1 MTCPLCGRRKGKR
14 VCPAKDVH
22 ICSSCCGSKRKVE
35 IACPEDCHYL
45 GGAHGTAWDGRETE
59 KRRDQR
65 RVGPHV
71 AALSEAQRGLFLLAL
86 FGLQTIRERCAQ
98 LDDRLLA
105 DALTAF
111 RKTVE
116 TRERGVLYEHAPAD
130 LRAQALMRDLEQLF
144 QAEGRDGVK
153 RAPADADLL
162 AVLKAYETALTE
174 TQREDS
180 APTAF
185 LDTAAR
191 LVADF
196 VAAEP
201 AHAEG
206 APEQPRLIVEP

>member
-14 VCPAKDVH
+14 ACPAKDVR
-22 ICSSCCGSKRKVE
+22 ICSGCCGSKRKVE
-35 IACPEDCHYL
+35 INCPEDCRFL
-45 GGAHGTAWDGRETE
+45 GGAHSAAWEGRETE

-86 FGLQTIRERCAQ
+86 FGLQTVRERHDQ
-98 LDDRLLA
+98 LDDLLLA
-105 DALTAF
+105 DAFTAF

-116 TRERGVLYEHAPAD
+116 TRARGVLYEHAPAD
-130 LRAQALMRDLEQLF
+130 LRAQVLMRDLEQVF
-144 QAEGRDGVK
+144 QVEGRDGVK
-153 RAPADADLL
+153 RPPSDSDLL
-162 AVLKAYETALTE
+162 AVLKAYETALVE
-174 TQREDS
+174 TRREDP

-196 VAAEP
+196 VATEAGTAE
-201 AHAEG
+201 A
-206 APEQPRLIVEP
+206 APEPPRIIVEP